1 MDKIIELSEQIDKLT
16 NINNKVELIKKMNEM
31 IEVEKQNLQYLL
43 DNDIKKLKIK
53 TSPKYKKM
61 TIDEL
66 EEEFKKEDVNVNEKI
81 SIYLAIDRY
90 YTNIEEEL
98 FDVE

>member
-1 MDKIIELSEQIDKLT
+1 MDKIFELSEKIDNIK
-16 NINNKVELIKKMNEM
+16 NINDKIKLIKTLNEM
-31 IEVEKQNLQYLL
+31 IEAEQNNLNFLL
-43 DNDIKKLKIK
+43 NNDIKNLKIK
-53 TSPKYKKM
+53 ILPKYKKM

-66 EEEFKKEDVNVNEKI
+66 EEEFDKTNNINDKV

-98 FDVE
+98 FDIE

>member
-1 MDKIIELSEQIDKLT
+1 MS
-16 NINNKVELIKKMNEM
+16 
-31 IEVEKQNLQYLL
+31 
-43 DNDIKKLKIK
+43 
-53 TSPKYKKM
+53 
-61 TIDEL
+61 IDEL
-66 EEEFKKEDVNVNEKI
+66 EEEFNKNININEKI